1 MGCSSTKGV
10 GMDAPV
16 STLRTDMHRLPT
28 SAPMQP
34 RTQGRNKQVARQ
46 LAFAQVQPRL
56 HVQGRRPAEQPARL
70 GTQSAAGAQ
79 GNGYSTLLTSLN
91 ERQLQDVLEISKKEQ
106 EADKR
111 ARLVSSLPKESYHC
125 DHHKDLIEC
134 DVCLEDYVAGDELLR
149 LPCMHV
155 FHCKCVTPWLLK
167 SGMCPAC
174 RTPLESGEAL

>member
-16 STLRTDMHRLPT
+16 STMRTDMHRLPT
-28 SAPMQP
+28 SASMQP
-34 RTQGRNKQVARQ
+34 RTQGRNMQLARQ
-46 LAFAQVQPRL
+46 PAFARVQPRL
-56 HVQGRRPAEQPARL
+56 HGQGRL
-70 GTQSAAGAQ
+70 GTQRAAGAQ
-79 GNGYSTLLTSLN
+79 GNGYSTLLISLN
-91 ERQLQDVLEISKKEQ
+91 ERQLQDVLEISKKDQ

-134 DVCLEDYVAGDELLR
+134 DVCLEDYAAGDELLR

-167 SGMCPAC
+167 AGMCPAC